1 MHFWQL
7 GERQRDAMVI
17 DFLLFMAWYIFH
29 KYVKPFVSWSFS
41 HFHNLTFWS
50 DKSMNWW
57 TTVEMNI
64 IFWCSIH
71 CKVLTQQLY
80 HSQGMCYNLVLN
92 TKIREEILTIRMSL
106 SMPPTW
112 QLTTMSVL
120 SYKLTNF
127 QLLLISRLKFQ
138 RRIHCWHILQTC
150 PCFNHFFVHY
160 TVFVPDANLVI

>member
-1 MHFWQL
+1 MWCLLEFLISVKMKLAFILIFKYWLWLINCYGRSTIWWNTCPVKSVYITPFISLYVSIIVNLLQPLFLL

-41 HFHNLTFWS
+41 HFHNFTFWS

-71 CKVLTQQLY
+71 CKVLTQQ
-80 HSQGMCYNLVLN
+80 
-92 TKIREEILTIRMSL
+92 
-106 SMPPTW
+106 
-112 QLTTMSVL
+112 
-120 SYKLTNF
+120 
-127 QLLLISRLKFQ
+127 
-138 RRIHCWHILQTC
+138 
-150 PCFNHFFVHY
+150 
-160 TVFVPDANLVI
+160 